1 MDEVVADVVVVT
13 AAVVIRDP
21 LVDSVV
27 TTKTQKK
34 QTNWRRCSVIRTSV
48 FGRQTPLTCVRSM
61 VDRSPLCG

>member
-27 TTKTQKK
+27 TTKTQK
-34 QTNWRRCSVIRTSV
+34 N
-48 FGRQTPLTCVRSM
+48 RQISGVA
-61 VDRSPLCG
+61 

>member
-27 TTKTQKK
+27 TTKTQKTDK
-34 QTNWRRCSVIRTSV
+34 LAALLS
-48 FGRQTPLTCVRSM
+48 
-61 VDRSPLCG
+61 D